1 MKMERSPAVFIDR
14 DGTINIEA
22 GYIDHPDNFNLY
34 PFVPQSIRLLNEHG
48 FLVIVLTNQ
57 AGVGRGYFGE
67 DNVETLHAKMRS
79 ELAKGGARLDAV
91 YYCPHHTSSKDPR
104 YAVDCDCRKPR
115 TGMVDKAVKDLPIDK
130 SRMFIIG
137 DKMSDIKLG
146 KKTGCRTYLVKTGYG
161 LREAENNPDG
171 ADIITDN
178 LLLAVL
184 DILKISRQE
193 QQGQTPA

>member
-1 MKMERSPAVFIDR
+1 MERFPAVFIDR

-67 DNVETLHAKMRS
+67 DNVETLHAKMCS

-115 TGMVDKAVKDLPIDK
+115 TGMVDKALQDLPIDK

-161 LREAENNPDG
+161 LREAENNSDG